1 MTRRFALSVA
11 LTLAS
16 FARLSA
22 QSIAVGP
29 NVQVS
34 TERPTIVHDEVTIAA
49 DPGNPNHL
57 LACALVMPLGKEKMY
72 DIAYRSLDG
81 GKTWSVAVDLGE
93 RFSADVDC
101 TFGPDGSAYF
111 TAHVFGKGLNPP
123 PDAWVY
129 RSPDGGRTWLPPSIA
144 REVNDRQFLSIDH
157 SDGPNRGRVYL
168 SFRKNFYGID
178 ANQFERP
185 SASGL
190 GVQVSTDAGK
200 TWNLTAIRPALPGL
214 DKVHGYPTYSVVLS
228 DGTLVIPVV
237 EWQSPEAM
245 GGIRKGAVKVFRS
258 TDAGQTL
265 LKSVTATELRSE
277 MVPHVSAF
285 LPFVA
290 VDPGSAAF
298 KDRIY
303 IAWADVRSGRWEIW
317 FTYSTDKGLTWARP
331 RIVSDDVVRADAP
344 GPDDFNA
351 TLAVNKSGVV
361 AVAWYDRRD
370 NPDNVGW
377 FVRLTASLD
386 GGDTWLP
393 SVRVSESPHTFQ
405 GQERLPLD
413 DDVRFD
419 ALGTEPANILI
430 HLQSR
435 TLYAGHTAGMTASA
449 DGSFYPLWV
458 DNRTGI
464 PQAWTARVT
473 VPGTAAVHG
482 GGELAAFT
490 DVSSRIAVEMLNA
503 VHDPTARTITATVRL
518 RNRSGDTVR
527 GPFKLRALS
536 LKSDIGDVAAANASN
551 NIAGPGAVWDLSDVV
566 ADSRLDPDQASAE
579 KTLVFRI
586 RQTRPFK
593 QGKEVK
599 LTLID
604 TDLRILAAP
613 QK

>member
-11 LTLAS
+11 LTLAA
-16 FARLSA
+16 FPRLAA
-22 QSIAVGP
+22 QSISVGP

-34 TERPTIVHDEVTIAA
+34 TERPAIVHDEVTIAA
-49 DPGNPNHL
+49 HPGNPNHL
-57 LACALVMPLGKEKMY
+57 IACALVMPLGKEKMY
-72 DIAYRSLDG
+72 DIAYSSLDG
-81 GKTWSVAVDLGE
+81 GKTWSVAVDLDG

-101 TFGPDGSAYF
+101 RFGPDGSAYF
-111 TAHVFGKGLNPP
+111 TANVFGKGLNPP

-168 SFRKNFYGID
+168 SYRKNFYGLD
-178 ANQFERP
+178 ADPFERP
-185 SASGL
+185 NSSGI

-200 TWNLTAIRPALPGL
+200 TWNLTAIRPAMPGL
-214 DKVHGYPTYSVVLS
+214 DKVHGYPTYSTVLS
-228 DGTLVIPVV
+228 DGTLVIPVM
-237 EWQSPEAM
+237 EWQIPDAI
-245 GGIRKGAVKVFRS
+245 GGIRKGAIKVLRS
-258 TDAGQTL
+258 TDGGQTL
-265 LKSVTATELRSE
+265 LKSVTATEVRSE

-290 VDPGSAAF
+290 ADPGSAAF

-317 FTYSTDKGLTWARP
+317 FTYSADKGLTWARP
-331 RIVSDDVVRADAP
+331 RIVSDDVARADTP

-351 TLAVNKSGVV
+351 TLAVNKDGVV

-370 NPDNVGW
+370 NPDNIGW

-393 SVRVSESPHTFQ
+393 SVRVSEAPNVFQ
-405 GQERLPLD
+405 GKERLPLD

-473 VPGTAAVHG
+473 VPGIAAVHG
-482 GGELAAFT
+482 GGGLADFR
-490 DVSSRIAVEMLNA
+490 DVSGRIAVEVLNA
-503 VHDPTARTITATVRL
+503 EHDASAGTITATVRL
-518 RNRSGDTVR
+518 RNRSQETIR
-527 GPFKLRALS
+527 GPFRLRALS
-536 LKSDIGDVAAANASN
+536 LKSDIGDVTATNADN
-551 NIAGPGAVWDLSDVV
+551 DIAGPGAVWDLSNAVRDG
-566 ADSRLDPDQASAE
+566 RLEPDQASTE
-579 KTLVFRI
+579 KTLVFRVK
-586 RQTRPFK
+586 QTRPFK
-593 QGKEVK
+593 QGKQVQ
-599 LTLID
+599 LTLVNAD
-604 TDLRILAAP
+604 VRVLALP